1 VHPGRNRRKNR
12 IVSTI
17 KNPLSRID
25 GDKTMSESIPRI
37 DVRQAT
43 DAQRWAVLQRQI
55 IETLSLAAPEFV
67 ARYTRDDGTLIWR
80 DEWPGMDGSDDPYEA
95 FQYLALFYSIS
106 GDEEVYQ
113 LARKMW
119 DAITWQWTQYGQI
132 EREFDGYY
140 DWMHHGEANLFH
152 YFFGLTKPDSLVD
165 RQRADRFARMY
176 TGEDPL
182 APNYDP
188 ELGIIC
194 ASQSGSRGP
203 RHVVTAEDLGTHRGV
218 LDGYLPPFEDLTGVP
233 FPASTT
239 PWHDDTVFAEIIEK
253 MNQRTTRGDIP
264 LNMNATGQMAHAFM
278 YSADESLRTWV
289 VEYIARWKA
298 RAAAND
304 GILPDNVGLTGEVG
318 EYLDGKWWGGHYGW
332 RWPHGF
338 LTIIEPTLNAGLN
351 ALLLTG
357 DPTHLALVR
366 QQLDANFELGHEEAG
381 AWVVPQKHFDSGWT
395 DYRSPNPLHP
405 IQVWARSLADED
417 LERVERVRRGA
428 DWSEV
433 AYPVV
438 PLSAKH
444 FNVNTAAWFTYITG
458 ANPDFPE
465 QVLEANVA
473 LIEQQLRRMRSTDGD
488 PAGFDSIHH
497 IDGHTEALDLQIDG
511 YAIHIWQEFNPVYFE
526 SLVQL
531 MWGAPM
537 HMSHGGLQHATVR
550 YYDGAEKRPG
560 LPSDVAALVSS
571 IGADFVELELVNLD
585 SDAPRSVIV
594 QAGSFG
600 EHLFADVTVGDAAPV
615 PVQGRWF
622 EVVLAPGAGATVRAT
637 MNRYVNSPS
646 YETPWSRPSDWAPII
661 SPRHTS

>member
-1 VHPGRNRRKNR
+1 MTFTSGFDNKVAMNE
-12 IVSTI
+12 
-17 KNPLSRID
+17 L
-25 GDKTMSESIPRI
+25 IPRI
-37 DVRQAT
+37 VVGQAIT
-43 DAQRWAVLQRQI
+43 APRWALLQRQI
-55 IETLSLAAPEFV
+55 VKTLSQAAPEFV

-106 GDEEVYQ
+106 GDESVYQ
-113 LARKMW
+113 LARSMW

-132 EREFDGYY
+132 VREFDGYY

-152 YFFGLTKPDSLVD
+152 YFFGLTKPESLVD

-182 APNYDP
+182 APNYDR
-188 ELGIIC
+188 ELGIVR

-203 RHVVTAEDLGTHRGV
+203 RFVVTEEDLGTHRGV

-239 PWHDDTVFAEIIEK
+239 PWHDDSVFAEIVEK
-253 MNQRTTRGDIP
+253 MNERTTRGDVP

-278 YSADESLRTWV
+278 YSGDEGLRAWV
-289 VEYIARWKA
+289 VDYIARWKA
-298 RAAAND
+298 RADANG
-304 GILPDNVGLTGEVG
+304 GILPDNVGLSGQVG

-357 DPTHLALVR
+357 DASHLALAR
-366 QQLDANFELGHEEAG
+366 QQLDANFDLGHDEG
-381 AWVVPQKHFDSGWT
+381 GSWVVPHKHFDSGWA
-395 DYRSPNPLHP
+395 DYHAPNPLYP
-405 IQVWARSLADED
+405 IHLWARSLSSED
-417 LERVERVRRGA
+417 LERVVRLRGDS
-428 DWSEV
+428 DWTNVE
-433 AYPVV
+433 YPVI

-444 FNVNTAAWFTYITG
+444 FNVNTPAWFSYITG
-458 ANPDFPE
+458 TNPGFP
-465 QVLEANVA
+465 VRALEANVA
-473 LIEQQLRRMRSTDGD
+473 LIEQQLRRMRSPEGD
-488 PAGFDSIHH
+488 PAGFGSIHH
-497 IDGHTEALDLQIDG
+497 IDGRTEALDLQIDG

-537 HMSHGGLQHATVR
+537 HVSHGGLQHATVR
-550 YYDGAEKRPG
+550 YYDSAEKRPG
-560 LPSDVAALVSS
+560 LPEGVAALVTG
-571 IGADFVELELVNLD
+571 IGSDSVELELISVD
-585 SDAPRSVIV
+585 SDIPRTVVV

-600 EHLFADVTVGDAAPV
+600 EHQFGLVSVAGAEPV
-615 PVQGRWF
+615 PVGGRWF
-622 EVVLAPGAGATVRAT
+622 EVTLAPGSGASIRAT
-637 MNRYVNSPS
+637 MDRYVNSPS
-646 YETPWSRPSDWAPII
+646 YETPWSRAGDWAPII
-661 SPRHTS
+661 KPRRAN